1 MESAMLS
8 RRNFMILTGALTAG
22 ARVSRAAA
30 ALAAKESVPVVN
42 PMAFV
47 NPEFRDALEKLPQ
60 QGRFG
65 PITRAT
71 LPKLR
76 AMMNNL
82 PPPVRRTPQVTTRLV
97 PGFDGDPN
105 VPIYVIGAESGVV
118 KPAVL
123 HIHGGGF
130 IAGSA
135 RGSIGLTQAIAAACD
150 CVVVAPEYR
159 LAPETRFPGPLNDN
173 YAALLWMRTHAREL
187 GVDPD
192 RIAVMGESAGGG
204 LAAMLAIAARNRGE
218 VPIVYQVLIY
228 PMLDDRTGST
238 RSVPPFMGQFIWSR
252 QNNRFGWSALL
263 GEPAGSVSVPRGSVP
278 ARVRNLA
285 GLPPAFIGVGS
296 IDLFANEDIE
306 YAMRLV
312 DSAVPTELLVI
323 PGAFH
328 GFDGIAPHALLS
340 QEFTRAWQNA
350 LRRAFAKQT

>member
-1 MESAMLS
+1 MLS
-8 RRNFMILTGALTAG
+8 RRHFMILAGAAAAG
-22 ARVSRAAA
+22 ARLPGSAAA
-30 ALAAKESVPVVN
+30 AATKHSVDGVN
-42 PMAFV
+42 PMAVV
-47 NPEFRDALEKLPQ
+47 NPEFRGALRKLPE

-65 PITRAT
+65 VITRAN

-76 AMMNNL
+76 AMVNDFAT
-82 PPPVRRTPQVTTRLV
+82 PVRRVPQVVKRV
-97 PGFDGDPN
+97 IPGFDKDPN
-105 VPIYVIGAESGVV
+105 VPIYVIGAEPGAV

-135 RGSIGLTQAIAAACD
+135 RGNIGLTQRIAAGCD

-159 LAPETRFPGPLNDN
+159 LAPETPFPGPLNDN
-173 YAALLWMRTHAREL
+173 YAALLWMYAHAREV

-204 LAAMLAIAARNRGE
+204 LAAMLAIAARNRRQ
-218 VPIVYQVLIY
+218 VPIVLQVLIY

-238 RSVPPFMGQFIWSR
+238 HSVPGFMGQFIWTR
-252 QNNRFGWSALL
+252 QNNRFGWSAFL
-263 GEPAGSVSVPRGSVP
+263 GEPAGSVSVPPGSVP

-285 GLPPAFIGVGS
+285 GLPPAYIGVGS

-306 YAMRLV
+306 YAKRLM

-323 PGAFH
+323 PGGFHAFD
-328 GFDGIAPHALLS
+328 FIAPDALLS
-340 QEFTRAWQNA
+340 KEFTHAWQNA
-350 LRRAFAKQT
+350 LRRAFVKT

>member
-1 MESAMLS
+1 MLS
-8 RRNFMILTGALTAG
+8 RRNFMILTGAAAAG
-22 ARVSRAAA
+22 ARLPRATA
-30 ALAAKESVPVVN
+30 ALAAKDAVHGVN
-42 PMAFV
+42 PITLV
-47 NPEFRDALEKLPQ
+47 NPEFRDALRKFPQ

-65 PITRAT
+65 PITRVS

-76 AMMNNL
+76 AMLNDFKA
-82 PPPVRRTPQVTTRLV
+82 PVRRTPKVAKRLV

-105 VPIYVIGAESGVV
+105 VPIYVIGAEPGGA

-130 IAGSA
+130 IAGTA
-135 RGSIGLTQAIAAACD
+135 EGLIGFTQGIAAACD

-159 LAPETRFPGPLNDN
+159 LAPETPFPGPLDDN
-173 YAALLWMRTHAREL
+173 YAALLWMRAHAQEL

-192 RIAVMGESAGGG
+192 RIAIMGESAGGG

-218 VPIVYQVLIY
+218 VPIVFQVLIY

-238 RSVPPFMGQFIWSR
+238 RSVPQFMGQFMWTR

-263 GEPAGSVSVPRGSVP
+263 GEPAGSVSVPPGSVP

-306 YAMRLV
+306 YARRLM

-323 PGAFH
+323 PGGFH
-328 GFDGIAPHALLS
+328 GFDLAAPDAALS
-340 QEFTRAWQNA
+340 QEFTHAWQNA
-350 LRRAFAKQT
+350 LRRALAKT